1 MLVSI
6 LQAILF
12 GLPQGALY
20 GLMGFGISLIFG
32 TCGVTNFA
40 QGNSGMIGVFVG
52 WTILAATGSLPLALM
67 GGVLAGG
74 LLGAGIDRVLMKR
87 VKGLTHGG
95 MLIITLG
102 LLMIFDGMAL
112 IIWGTQP
119 LIFKDIFNA
128 PPIIAFLPESVNP
141 EGMPLILSGNDLW
154 SAVAALAISF
164 GLVAFFRWSKPG
176 VAAKA
181 KAQDAA
187 GAKAVGIDVAAA
199 DTLAWGVGVAAAV
212 TAGFLIAP
220 KSTVIPTMLVTLQ
233 LYGFTAAVFGGFAS
247 PLGAVIGG
255 LLLGVIE
262 KLVVLGLETL
272 LLALGAS
279 GVNALDF
286 QLSVVLIII
295 IVTLAVKPTGLFASK
310 FKGKV

>member
-6 LQAILF
+6 MQAFAF

-32 TCGVTNFA
+32 ICGVTNFA

-52 WTILAATGSLPLALM
+52 WTVLAATKSLPLALVA
-67 GGVLAGG
+67 GVAAGA
-74 LLGAGIDRVLMKR
+74 LLGASIDRVLMKR
-87 VKGLTHGG
+87 VKGMSHGG

-112 IIWGTQP
+112 IVWGTEP
-119 LIFKDIFNA
+119 LMFPDLFDA

-141 EGMPLILSGNDLW
+141 DGMPIIMSGNDLW
-154 SAVAALAISF
+154 TAVTALILSF
-164 GLVAFFRWSKPG
+164 ALVAFFRFSKPG
-176 VAAKA
+176 IAAKA
-181 KAQDAA
+181 KAQDEA
-187 GAKAVGIDVAAA
+187 GAKAVGVNVGAA
-199 DTLAWGVGVAAAV
+199 DTLAWAAGVAAAV
-212 TAGFLIAP
+212 LAGFLIAP
-220 KSTVIPTMLVTLQ
+220 KSTVMPTMLVNLQ
-233 LYGFTAAVFGGFAS
+233 LYGFTAAVFEGFAS
-247 PLGAVIGG
+247 PFGAVIGG

-272 LLALGAS
+272 LGALGAT

-286 QLSVVLIII
+286 QLSVVLVII